1 MNKWLIGLLS
11 LVGVGG
17 LSYGIYKIATRKKNN
32 NDNTDPAPAPAPETK
47 EGDPAPAEQPE
58 APAPEAGKTDEK
70 EDK

>member
-32 NDNTDPAPAPAPETK
+32 DNTDPAPAPAPETK
-47 EGDPAPAEQPE
+47 EGDPAPAPAPE
-58 APAPEAGKTDEK
+58 APAPEAGNKTDEK
-70 EDK
+70 